1 MSANEDL
8 PDMDG
13 AELLG
18 LLFQDGDDGIT
29 GPFFPDGKELIEDWL
44 SEQEMLTGMDTED
57 FLSSLLEGDH
67 NMSTA
72 LGPSHS
78 PQGSDSGISDDSSTV
93 GGGSGLGNRNNLLT
107 CPSPQDSDGD
117 PVPSPSYSQPSSVY
131 SDTTLPPPENQA
143 ENPEALTVHT
153 DHCYSLAQGSEG
165 DLDAL
170 QSVRAEKPD
179 VDVFIDLDEIEEEPM
194 EQDLTDELP
203 YTLSMEDS
211 TLDSTGF
218 DQDDEF
224 QFKDIVLTEEEKRL
238 LAKEGA
244 TIPTHMPLTKA
255 EERTLK
261 RVRRKIR
268 NKQSAQESRK
278 KKKVYVDGLE
288 NRVAVCTAHNLELQ
302 KKVHLLQKQN
312 ISLIEQLKKL
322 QGMMKISTMKTSTT
336 STCIMVFLLS
346 FCLIIFPSVNPF
358 GGRTGQ
364 KELYTPSSVMSRTLR
379 SLPAEVADTVSYVV
393 EQDEEEQLL
402 LVPAAEVD
410 NVKAIFAG
418 GQKNHTPDYQRVEQS
433 ESETGVNS
441 NSSADF
447 PGKAQAADATAG
459 GGAAGGGTGGLPDG
473 SIDGAVASAVAYDVA
488 GSKES
493 WMERNPTTVILQ
505 QHRSDEM

>member
-1 MSANEDL
+1 MSASADL
-8 PDMDG
+8 QDIDG

-18 LLFQDGDDGIT
+18 LLFQDDDGIT

-44 SEQEMLTGMDTED
+44 SVQEMLTDMDTED
-57 FLSSLLEGDH
+57 FLSSLLEG
-67 NMSTA
+67 NNPMPTA

-78 PQGSDSGISDDSSTV
+78 PQGSDSGISDDSSTI
-93 GGGSGLGNRNNLLT
+93 GCGNGMGNNLLT

-117 PVPSPSYSQPSSVY
+117 PVPSPSYSQPSPVY
-131 SDTTLPPPENQA
+131 SDSTLPPPENQM
-143 ENPEALTVHT
+143 ENPESLTVHT

-179 VDVFIDLDEIEEEPM
+179 MDVFIDLDDFEGEAM
-194 EQDLTDELP
+194 DQDLTDELP

-211 TLDSTGF
+211 PLDSTGF

-244 TIPTHMPLTKA
+244 TIPSHMPLTKA

-322 QGMMKISTMKTSTT
+322 QGIMKLSTMKTSTT
-336 STCIMVFLLS
+336 STCIMVFVLS

-379 SLPAEVADTVSYVV
+379 SLPADVADPASYEV
-393 EQDEEEQLL
+393 EQDEEEAAQLL
-402 LVPAAEVD
+402 LMPAAEVD
-410 NVKAIFAG
+410 NAKAIFAG
-418 GQKNHTPDYQRVEQS
+418 GQKNHTPDYQRVERS
-433 ESETGVNS
+433 ESEAGVNS

-447 PGKAQAADATAG
+447 PENAQSATDSAA
-459 GGAAGGGTGGLPDG
+459 GASGAGGGTGGLPDG
-473 SIDGAVASAVAYDVA
+473 AVDGAVASAGAYDVA
-488 GSKES
+488 GSKEG